1 MLFPA
6 SLQTLL
12 DTLTANSKI
21 HICIHDISGI
31 LCGGELSVSF
41 QNQIHSKPF
50 CDAAKTTAPGYQAC
64 LRCKMLANQKAVQ
77 AKQPFSGY
85 CLYGLYECAFPV
97 LLDGETQCIIYVGN
111 LLPDRDTAR
120 KKLIHA
126 CKLTGVSPEILL
138 PYLEE
143 TQPVCDLAHY
153 QRVGEIIASYI
164 RFLYHTVPRAD
175 STPAYHW
182 AVEKLI
188 HYIETNY
195 QRPII
200 LREAAALYY
209 VNEKYIGRLFKKQ
222 TGRTFHT
229 YLNAIRLAQAAK
241 RLCFSPKT
249 VTEIALDCGFQSVS
263 YFNRLFAAQYGL
275 TPGEFRKKNS
285 AKR

>member
-1 MLFPA
+1 MFSPA
-6 SLQTLL
+6 PLQTLL
-12 DTLTANSKI
+12 DALTANLQI

-31 LCGGELSVSF
+31 LQGGKLSVSF
-41 QNQIHSKPF
+41 QNQVHSKPF
-50 CDAAKTTAPGYQAC
+50 CDAAKTTALGHRAC

-77 AKQPFSGY
+77 TKQPFAGY
-85 CLYGLYECAFPV
+85 CLYGLYEYAFPV
-97 LLDGETQCIIYVGN
+97 LLNGETQCIIYVGN
-111 LLPDRDTAR
+111 LLSDPDTAR
-120 KKLIHA
+120 KKLIRA

-138 PYLEE
+138 PYLKK
-143 TQPVCDLAHY
+143 TQPVSDSSHY

-164 RFLYHTVPRAD
+164 RFLYHAAPHTNSV
-175 STPAYHW
+175 STYHW

-195 QRPII
+195 SRPVT
-200 LREAAALYY
+200 LREAATLYY

-222 TGRTFHT
+222 TGQTFHA

-241 RLCFSPKT
+241 KLCFSPKT
-249 VTEIALDCGFQSVS
+249 ITETALDCGFQNVS

-285 AKR
+285 TKR